1 MAGICRLKASAAA
14 LSHLKAVAAPP
25 LMQLFLRLVTTRSY
39 GAAAQPQPQQQ
50 QQLEHDYYEAE
61 SNSGGL
67 APMVDLD
74 LDSDG
79 SLWMR
84 GVQWVFIGN
93 PGAKKHVYADK
104 LSKLLQVPHI
114 SMASLVRQDLS
125 PRSPLYQEIAN
136 SVNQGK
142 LVPEEIIF
150 GLLSKRLE
158 DGYYKGETGFILDG
172 IPRTQIQAEIL
183 DKLIDIDLVVNFKC
197 TKDCLLEHH
206 GDSIF
211 SHPHQSDHFSSSASA
226 TLDMASQDTRSKYS
240 FCNTESAWKGK
251 AHFYAKQM
259 KPVEDYYKKQ
269 KKLIDFQVGSAPRE
283 TWQGLLATL
292 HLQHI
297 NAAHS
302 RLTSGS
308 NWL

>member
-1 MAGICRLKASAAA
+1 MAGIRRLKASAAT
-14 LSHLKAVAAPP
+14 LSHLRAVAAPP

-39 GAAAQPQPQQQ
+39 GAAAQPHQQP
-50 QQLEHDYYEAE
+50 EHDYYETE

-67 APMVDLD
+67 PMDLD

-79 SLWMR
+79 SLSMR

-125 PRSPLYQEIAN
+125 PRSPLYQ
-136 SVNQGK
+136 Q
-142 LVPEEIIF
+142 
-150 GLLSKRLE
+150 
-158 DGYYKGETGFILDG
+158 
-172 IPRTQIQAEIL
+172 EIL

-197 TKDCLLEHH
+197 TEDCLLEHH

-211 SHPHQSDHFSSSASA
+211 SHPRQSDHFSSSASA

-251 AHFYAKQM
+251 AHFHAKQM

>member
-251 AHFYAKQM
+251 AHFYAKQV
-259 KPVEDYYKKQ
+259 KVE
-269 KKLIDFQVGSAPRE
+269 VVAWWWG
-283 TWQGLLATL
+283 
-292 HLQHI
+292 
-297 NAAHS
+297 
-302 RLTSGS
+302 GS
-308 NWL
+308 NGDDNGGGGDGGSDRGNGGVVVKVRV

>member
-1 MAGICRLKASAAA
+1 MAGICPLKTSAAA

-39 GAAAQPQPQQQ
+39 GAAAQPQQQQQQQQQ
-50 QQLEHDYYEAE
+50 QQLEHDYYETE
-61 SNSGGL
+61 SNSEGVGANGGFGFGFGWVV
-67 APMVDLD
+67 VDER
-74 LDSDG
+74 SA
-79 SLWMR
+79 
-84 GVQWVFIGN
+84 V
-93 PGAKKHVYADK
+93 GAKKHVYADK

-125 PRSPLYQEIAN
+125 PRSPLYQQIAN

-197 TKDCLLEHH
+197 TEDCLLEHH